1 MSEILSEEYQSF
13 ISSIHTRIDEI
24 PNIQRTSI
32 KKALSECDEILHSL
46 TDTQQADTKQENFQF
61 LIARTLLLKASC
73 NAEFRELDNALVDI
87 QKSLE
92 IFLEQGNE
100 EYIVRSLIVKA
111 NISAYKSNF
120 TDALELLEN
129 AYHYAEECD
138 NPELKAGVLVRK
150 GAVHHTQGNHTQA
163 LELFLEALSFIN
175 AEQFPLAVSS
185 CYNDIASTL
194 TRIEHLDEAEEYY
207 NKAIALNRL
216 HNNKR
221 GLMRNVSD
229 YGVLHFRRG
238 NYELS
243 LQYHLEALSY
253 ALEFELSYSQGVSYS
268 NLAAVY
274 YNLRDLSQSIE
285 YLKKSL
291 DIYERNNDPYGMSIC
306 LSNIAIAQVELND
319 YSDAYEFAERALSV
333 SAKIGGKEI
342 EALNNNTL
350 SLVHNH
356 LHNYEQ
362 AIIHSRK
369 SQQLYTEVGNRLSA
383 GMAIF
388 NEASSLVKL
397 GNYEHAIQMFQITL
411 GLGEEFG
418 NYEFIIQSLVG
429 ITDALIHSLKARN
442 LPVQNEEV
450 LTYFRQA
457 EEIIHSKQLHSHS
470 FYKTLADISEHLG
483 NYQSALEYYKKA
495 EQIQEQIRSGD
506 AAKQVLTLKT
516 ERELANKEKARLIAE
531 SEWELARRDAEI
543 YHLENVELAERNT
556 IIKSQ
561 NEELIQKQNLLNIS
575 NEKLKNALFELAE
588 LGASRVARTIVMVF
602 LFMLFV
608 LSEVLVDPVIATIT
622 DSAIFGV
629 VLRFAGGLLFRPIE
643 SYVEHLAIR
652 KRKESIL
659 SVIKE

>member
-1 MSEILSEEYQSF
+1 MSEIVSQEQHSF
-13 ISSIHTRIDEI
+13 ISLILNRIDEI
-24 PNIQRTSI
+24 PNTQRTSI
-32 KKALSECDEILHSL
+32 KKALDECEDILHSL
-46 TDTQQADTKQENFQF
+46 TNSQFPDTDQENFQF

-73 NAEFRELDNALVDI
+73 NAEFRELDNALADI
-87 QKSLE
+87 QKALE
-92 IFLEQGNE
+92 IFLEQHNK
-100 EYIVRSLIVKA
+100 EYIVRALIVKA
-111 NISAYKSNF
+111 NINAYQSNF
-120 TDALELLEN
+120 TDSLELLEN
-129 AYHYAEECD
+129 AYHYAVEC
-138 NPELKAGVLVRK
+138 NNAELKAGILVRK
-150 GAVHHTQGNHTQA
+150 GAVHHSKGNHTQA
-163 LELFLEALSFIN
+163 LELFYNALAFIN
-175 AEQFPLAVSS
+175 EEQFPLAVSS

-194 TRIEHLDEAEEYY
+194 TRVERLDEAEEYY

-216 HNNKR
+216 HGNKR

-243 LQYHLEALSY
+243 LQYHLEALAY
-253 ALEFELSYSQGVSYS
+253 ALEFGLIYSQGVSYS

-306 LSNIAIAQVELND
+306 LSNIAIAQVEMND
-319 YSDAYEFAERALSV
+319 YSDAYEFAEKALSV

-342 EALNNNTL
+342 EALNHNTL

-356 LHNYEQ
+356 LHDYKQ
-362 AIIHSRK
+362 AIIHSQK
-369 SQQLYTEVGNRLSA
+369 SQQLYTEIGNRLSA

-397 GNYEHAIQMFQITL
+397 GNYEQAVHVFHTTL
-411 GLGEEFG
+411 ALGEEFD

-429 ITDALIHSLKARN
+429 IADALVQSLRARN
-442 LPVQNEEV
+442 LPVHNEEV
-450 LTYFRQA
+450 LAYFRRA

-470 FYKTLADISEHLG
+470 FYKTLAEISEHLG
-483 NYQSALEYYKKA
+483 NYQSALDYYKKA
-495 EQIQEQIRSGD
+495 EQAQEQIRSGD

-516 ERELANKEKARLIAE
+516 ERELANKEKERLIAE

-543 YHLENVELAERNT
+543 HYLENVELAERNT

-575 NEKLKNALFELAE
+575 NEKLKRALTELAE
-588 LGASRVARTIVMVF
+588 LGASRIARTIVMIF
-602 LFMLFV
+602 LFALFV
-608 LSEVLVDPVIATIT
+608 LSEVLVDPLIATVT

-652 KRKESIL
+652 KRKETIL
-659 SVIKE
+659 SIIKE